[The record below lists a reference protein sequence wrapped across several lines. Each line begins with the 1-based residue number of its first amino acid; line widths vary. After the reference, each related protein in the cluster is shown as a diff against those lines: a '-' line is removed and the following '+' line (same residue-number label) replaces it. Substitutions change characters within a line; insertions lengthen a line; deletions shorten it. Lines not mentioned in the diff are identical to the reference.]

1 MNKINLE
8 QLKQD
13 LAEGQQ
19 IINDARSASRDD
31 KLVSIYYACHAWGI
45 NRVMDMIDMSR
56 SIGRLIRQ
64 KQK

>member
-1 MNKINLE
+1 MNLE

-13 LAEGQQ
+13 LSEGQQ

-31 KLVSIYYACHAWGI
+31 KLASVYYACHAWGI
-45 NRVMDMIDMSR
+45 NRIIDMINAVC
-56 SIGRLIRQ
+56 SIGRLIGQ